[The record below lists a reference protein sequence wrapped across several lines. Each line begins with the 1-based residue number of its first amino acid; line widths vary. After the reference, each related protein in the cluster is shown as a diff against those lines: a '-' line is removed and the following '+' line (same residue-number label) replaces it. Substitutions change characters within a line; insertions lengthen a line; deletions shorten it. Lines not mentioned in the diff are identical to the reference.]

1 MNFLASIALLAA
13 AISPPASYDELY
25 GEAYFTC
32 GGRHLSESQVKVMED
47 LIEVEHEF
55 FQRHPQMPD
64 SLRGMLLAAACR
76 ESRFTSRARGD
87 WRHKRG
93 RRVAMAHG
101 VVQLWPWWERYYG
114 VDRDNHKE
122 AARAWLTH
130 IVHQYNKNK
139 RYNRCPS
146 TFSNERQW
154 VAAWVQVARG
164 GRVNRA
170 NRYRCFEI
178 PLHYKTLKKWL
189 RSIEYARSTVDID
202 GC

>member
-1 MNFLASIALLAA
+1 MNFLASIALITT
-13 AISPPASYDELY
+13 AISPPASYGELY

-32 GGRHLSESQVKVMED
+32 GARHLSEVQVEVIED
-47 LIEVEHEF
+47 LIEVEKEF
-55 FQRHPQMPD
+55 FRRHPTIPD

-76 ESRFTSRARGD
+76 ESRFTPNARGD
-87 WRHKRG
+87 WRTRRG

-101 VVQLWPWWERYYG
+101 VVQLWPWWERHYG
-114 VDRDNHKE
+114 VDRDDHKA
-122 AARAWLTH
+122 AARAWLLH

-139 RYNRCPS
+139 RYKRCPS

-164 GRVNRA
+164 GRINRS
-170 NRYRCFEI
+170 NRYRCYEI
-178 PLHYKTLKKWL
+178 PSHYRTLKKWR
-189 RSIEYARSTVDID
+189 RSIEYGRMMDID